1 MSTSLHTSTLGRAH
15 FGFADPDDVDTFVE
29 TLGRFERGEIDAD
42 AWRAFRLLRGTYGQ
56 RQEGDLSMLR
66 AKIPQGILTADQ
78 LETLADVAAEFSRGF
93 LHLTTR
99 QNVQLHFLKLGEVGE
114 AMRRLADAGLT
125 TREACGN
132 SVRNI
137 TTSPTAGV
145 AADEIFD
152 PTPYAEALTRF
163 LLRHPLSSSLPRKF
177 KIAFSGGGQDH
188 AFASINDIGWIARTR
203 EEAGKTVRGFR
214 VTVGGGTALW
224 SQSGK
229 ELFAFLPASE
239 IFAVAEAILRV
250 FHAQGDRVH
259 RKKNRMKFLIKQLG
273 WEAWQGALL
282 GELAQVR
289 ATGQLPA
296 LPFDPNDPPEGE
308 PPPSART
315 ARGNIAE
322 LGELVET
329 DRTRG
334 PGLPPTFL
342 PTVGDPRGERFR
354 RTNVRPQRQ
363 AGFDTVTVTVPLG
376 DLSSGRLRG
385 LAWIARTFADGT
397 VRTTPGQ
404 NIVLRW
410 VRATDVDRVYAAL
423 RTLGLSDPDPDSLAD
438 VTSCPGAESCKLAV
452 TQSRGLARTLGDA
465 MGADRELV
473 DRADG
478 LVVKVSGC
486 PNGCGLHHVAGL
498 GFQGGLRKVGGR
510 PVPQYHVLVGGDAT
524 GDTARFGRLVAKVP
538 ARRIVETTR
547 RLVSLYEA
555 NRNEKEGESITAYF
569 ARATVPEL
577 RAAIA
582 DLERLEEADATAEDF
597 IDLGEQ
603 AAFNPETT
611 EGECSA

>member
-1 MSTSLHTSTLGRAH
+1 MSSSLHSSTLGRAH
-15 FGFADPDDVDTFVE
+15 FGFADPKDVDSFVE
-29 TLGRFERGEIDAD
+29 TLARFERGEIDAD

-66 AKIPQGILTADQ
+66 AKIPQGILSADQ
-78 LETLADVAAEFSRGF
+78 LEALADVAEEFSRGF
-93 LHLTTR
+93 LHVTTR

-114 AMRRLADAGLT
+114 AMRRLGEVGLT

-145 AADEIFD
+145 AEDEIFD

-177 KIAFSGGGQDH
+177 KIAFSGGGTDH
-188 AFASINDIGWIARTR
+188 AFASINDIGWHARTR
-203 EEAGKTVRGFR
+203 DQKGKSERGFR

-229 ELFAFLPASE
+229 ELFAFLPAGE

-250 FHAQGDRVH
+250 FHAKGDREH

-273 WEAWQGALL
+273 WEVWRDAVLH
-282 GELAQVR
+282 ELAQIR
-289 ATGQLPA
+289 AGGLVPP
-296 LPFDPNDPPEGE
+296 LPFDPDEPDEGE
-308 PPPSART
+308 PPPSARNP
-315 ARGNIAE
+315 RRPLSE
-322 LGELVET
+322 LDAFVAA
-329 DRTRG
+329 DRPRG

-342 PTVGDPRGERFR
+342 PTLGDARGERFR
-354 RTNVRPQRQ
+354 RTNVRRQRQ
-363 AGFDTVTVTVPLG
+363 ADFATVTVTVPLG

-385 LAWIARTFADGT
+385 LAWIARTFADAT

-404 NIVLRW
+404 NLVLRW
-410 VRATDVDRVYAAL
+410 VRSDDVDRVYEAL
-423 RTLGLSDPDPDSLAD
+423 RRLGLSDPDPDSLAD

-452 TQSRGLARTLGDA
+452 TQSRGLARTLSEA
-465 MGADRELV
+465 ITSDRSVV
-473 DRADG
+473 DRAQG

-510 PVPQYHVLVGGDAT
+510 PVPQYHVLAGGDA
-524 GDTARFGRLVAKVP
+524 GGETARFGRLVAKIP
-538 ARRIVETTR
+538 ARRIVEAVG

-555 NRNEKEGESITAYF
+555 KRAEGESITAYF
-569 ARATVPEL
+569 ARATVADL
-577 RAAIA
+577 HDAVA
-582 DLERLEEADATAEDF
+582 DLERLDEADATADDF
-597 IDLGEQ
+597 VDLGEKM
-603 AAFNPETT
+603 AFAPETM
-611 EGECSA
+611 EGECAT

>member
-1 MSTSLHTSTLGRAH
+1 L
-15 FGFADPDDVDTFVE
+15 GFADATDIDTFLE
-29 TLGRFERGEIDAD
+29 NLARFERGEMDAD

-78 LETLADVAAEFSRGF
+78 LEALADVAAEFSRGF

-99 QNVQLHFLKLGEVGE
+99 QNVQLHFVKLGEVGE
-114 AMRRLADAGLT
+114 AMRRLADVGIT

-145 AADEIFD
+145 ARDEVFD
-152 PTPYAEALTRF
+152 ATPYAEALTRF

-177 KIAFSGGGQDH
+177 KIAFSGGGEDH
-188 AFASINDIGWIARTR
+188 TFASINDIGWYARTR
-203 EEAGKTVRGFR
+203 DEGGKTRRGFR

-224 SQSGK
+224 SQSGR
-229 ELFAFLPASE
+229 ELFSFLPASE
-239 IFAVAEAILRV
+239 IFAVSEAILRV
-250 FHAQGDRVH
+250 FHDRGDREH

-273 WEAWQGALL
+273 WEVWRDAVLS
-282 GELAQVR
+282 ELAELR
-289 ATGQLPA
+289 ESSHAPA
-296 LPFDPNDPPEGE
+296 LPFDPDAPGELAE
-308 PPPSART
+308 PPFART
-315 ARGNIAE
+315 ARGLATD
-322 LGELVET
+322 LGALVSA
-329 DRTRG
+329 DRPRG
-334 PGLPPTFL
+334 PGLTPAFL

-354 RTNVRPQRQ
+354 RTNVRAQRQ
-363 AGFDTVTVTVPLG
+363 AGFVTITVTIPLG

-385 LAWIARTFADGT
+385 LAATARAFSEGS

-404 NIVLRW
+404 NLVLRW
-410 VRATDVDRVYAAL
+410 VREEDVDGVYAAL
-423 RTLGLSDPDPDSLAD
+423 RTLGLADPDPDSIAD

-465 MGADRELV
+465 MAGDRSIV
-473 DRADG
+473 DRAKG

-498 GFQGGLRKVGGR
+498 GFQGGLRKLGQR

-524 GDTARFGRLVAKVP
+524 GDDARFGRLVAKVP
-538 ARRIVETTR
+538 ARRIVEVTR

-555 NRNEKEGESITAYF
+555 KRIEGESITAYF
-569 ARATVPEL
+569 ARAAVPEL

-582 DLERLEEADATAEDF
+582 DLERLEEADATSEDF
-597 IDLGEQ
+597 IDLGED
-603 AAFNPETT
+603 AAFHPETM